1 MKSLIIEYVYNMK
14 NIDIP
19 TKHNKQ
25 LRQSLSNGMKHFL
38 KVVRRISRQL

>member
-14 NIDIP
+14 NIP